1 MKPNRLKKG
10 STIGI
15 ITPASSAK
23 FVNKNVWDIGVKKL
37 ETKGFRLVFGKYINK
52 LYGHTA
58 GTIKERIEDLMSMFK
73 NPEVDAIMTVYGG
86 DNSHQLLPYLD
97 YEVIKN
103 NPKIF
108 IGFSDITALNNALY
122 TKTGLI
128 NFSGPAFITFCQP
141 ELPEYSEKYFD
152 EFLIA
157 GKENVIIKASEK
169 WAEDQWWEKESL
181 LGPREW
187 KENPGWKV
195 LREGVAEGIAI
206 GGNIGTLLLL
216 VGTEYWPDM
225 EGKILFVEEYEL
237 ESTQTIDRLLTH
249 LRHIG
254 VYDKINGLV
263 IGRFSSKVGF
273 NKKDSLRMI
282 VDEAVKGYDFPIIS
296 EVDFAH
302 TDPLITIPIGIRCR
316 IDTKHKEIAF
326 LEKAVK

>member
-1 MKPNRLKKG
+1 MKPNRLKQG

-15 ITPASSAK
+15 IAPASSAK
-23 FVNKNVWDIGVKKL
+23 FISENVWDIGVKKL
-37 ETKGFRLVFGKYINK
+37 ETKGFKLIFGNHINK

-58 GTIKERIEDLMSMFK
+58 GTIKERVEDLMSMFK
-73 NPEVDAIMTVYGG
+73 NSEVDAIMTVYGG
-86 DNSHQLLPYLD
+86 YNSHQLLPYLD
-97 YEVIKN
+97 YEIIKN

-108 IGFSDITALNNALY
+108 IGFSDITALNNVLY

-169 WAEDQWWEKESL
+169 WAEDQWWEKEG

-187 KENPGWKV
+187 KENPGWKA
-195 LREGVAEGIAI
+195 LGEGVVEGKAI
-206 GGNIGTLLLL
+206 GGNAGTLLLL
-216 VGTEYWPDM
+216 AGTEYWPDM
-225 EGKILFVEEYEL
+225 EGKILFVEEDDL

-254 VYDKINGLV
+254 VYDKIKGLV
-263 IGRFSSKVGF
+263 IGRFPSKVGF
-273 NKKDSLRMI
+273 NEKDSLKMI
-282 VDEAVKGYDFPIIS
+282 VDEALKGYDFPIVS

-302 TDPLITIPIGIRCR
+302 TDPLITIPIGVKCR
-316 IDTKHKEIAF
+316 IDTKNKEITF

>member
-15 ITPASSAK
+15 IAPANSAK
-23 FVNKNVWDIGVKKL
+23 FVSKNVWDIGVKKL
-37 ETKGFRLVFGKYINK
+37 ESKGFKLVFGKHIYK
-52 LYGHTA
+52 FFGHTA
-58 GTIKERIEDLMSMFK
+58 GTIKERVEDLMTMFK

-86 DNSHQLLPYLD
+86 YNSHQLLSYLD
-97 YEVIKN
+97 YEIIKN

-108 IGFSDITALNNALY
+108 IGFSDVTALNNAIY

-128 NFSGPAFITFCQP
+128 NFSGPAFITFCQL

-169 WAEDQWWEKESL
+169 WAEDQWWEKEN

-195 LREGVAEGIAI
+195 LREGVREGIAI
-206 GGNIGTLLLL
+206 GGNSGTLLLL
-216 VGTEYWPDM
+216 AGTEYWPDM
-225 EGKILFVEEYEL
+225 EGKILFVEEDDI

-254 VYDKINGLV
+254 VYDKIRGLV
-263 IGRFSSKVGF
+263 IGRFPSKVDF
-273 NKKDSLRMI
+273 NEKDSLKMI
-282 VDEAVKGYDFPIIS
+282 VDEAVKGYDFPIVS

-302 TDPLITIPIGIRCR
+302 TDPLITIPIGVRCR
-316 IDTKHKEIAF
+316 IDTKNKEITF

>member
-37 ETKGFRLVFGKYINK
+37 ETKGFKLVFGNHINK

-73 NPEVDAIMTVYGG
+73 NSEVDAIMTVYGG
-86 DNSHQLLPYLD
+86 YNSHQLLPYLD

-108 IGFSDITALNNALY
+108 IGFSDVTAINNALY
-122 TKTGLI
+122 TKIGLI

-141 ELPEYSEKYFD
+141 ELSEYSEKYFD

-157 GKENVIIKASEK
+157 GKENVIMKASEK
-169 WAEDQWWEKESL
+169 WAEDQWWKKEN

-187 KENPGWKV
+187 KENLGWKV
-195 LREGVAEGIAI
+195 LREGVGEGIAI
-206 GGNIGTLLLL
+206 GGNAGTLLLL
-216 VGTEYWPDM
+216 AGTEYWPDM
-225 EGKILFVEEYEL
+225 EGKFLFVEEDDL

-249 LRHIG
+249 LRHVG
-254 VYDKINGLV
+254 VYDKIRGLV
-263 IGRFSSKVGF
+263 IGRFPSKVGF
-273 NKKDSLRMI
+273 NKKDSLKMI
-282 VDEAVKGYDFPIIS
+282 VDEAVKGYDFPIVS

-302 TDPLITIPIGIRCR
+302 TDPLITIPIGVRCR
-316 IDTKHKEIAF
+316 IDTKNKEITF